1 MSSGSLSHI
10 AKVALVL
17 ELIDN
22 MMDLSYFGYSGSRF
36 FYNLVVTVIWVT
48 IVQFIFG
55 NDFFSWLLVVSI
67 FIFRTTFIIS
77 KKKFLDEKSKES
89 DSK

>member
-1 MSSGSLSHI
+1 MSLSHV

-22 MMDLSYFGYSGSRF
+22 MMDLSYFGYENNRF
-36 FYNLVVTVIWVT
+36 FNNLAGSMIWVV
-48 IVQFIFG
+48 IVQFVFG
-55 NDFFSWLLVVSI
+55 NDFFSWLVVFSF

-77 KKKFLDEKSKES
+77 KKKFLDEQIKDS
-89 DSK
+89 DKK